1 MQIGEIH
8 SMASR
13 VSSAACPPTVM
24 AREMFRSKRGFIFV
38 SRSVEQGASPWSSA
52 SSAPLSDGSFDAVS
66 LHHNQSFLGH
76 SQGQVDNRRM
86 ALTRYTLRQ
95 IEAFIAVAETHSFTT
110 AASRLGLTAQAAS
123 QLVAELE
130 GILGFRVFDRTT
142 RKVAL
147 SSAGRDFLGSAET
160 LLRHVRAAD
169 SAADDVRNRASGVV
183 RVGAPLVL
191 ASTALPLAMRD
202 YLRRRPKVVV
212 RIRDVPVDRLVDCV
226 AVGDVDLAIGPDRVT
241 DDNVVAEALFDSAWV
256 LWCAPS
262 HALAKKRS
270 AIRWSDLVDVPIV
283 AAGRDHERNVAQMR
297 LSAPDGV
304 RITPVDV
311 VDNISTALGIAS
323 QGLAVTLAPAYVGV
337 LAKLFGL
344 VMRRVVDPEAVRKV
358 CLYRPAA
365 RASSPAADGFAEYLA
380 PWMVTW
386 HAG

>member
-1 MQIGEIH
+1 
-8 SMASR
+8 
-13 VSSAACPPTVM
+13 
-24 AREMFRSKRGFIFV
+24 
-38 SRSVEQGASPWSSA
+38 
-52 SSAPLSDGSFDAVS
+52 
-66 LHHNQSFLGH
+66 
-76 SQGQVDNRRM
+76 M

-241 DDNVVAEALFDSAWV
+241 DDNVVAQALFDSAWV

-262 HALAKKRS
+262 HPLAKKRS

-323 QGLAVTLAPAYVGV
+323 QGLAVTLAPAYVSV

-365 RASSPAADGFAEYLA
+365 RTSSPAADGFAEYLA
-380 PWMVTW
+380 PWMITW